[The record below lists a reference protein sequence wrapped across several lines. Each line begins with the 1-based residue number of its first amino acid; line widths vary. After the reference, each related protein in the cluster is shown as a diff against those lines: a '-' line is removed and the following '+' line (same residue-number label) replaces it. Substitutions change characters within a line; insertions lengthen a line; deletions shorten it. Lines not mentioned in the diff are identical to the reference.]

1 MGCAIVEPMSETL
14 SVDVFWSFRS
24 PWSYLATPRLA
35 RWHEEDGLE
44 IVFRPVMPIAVRTPE
59 FFETVHPQWFPYF
72 MTDVHRVAEFLGLP
86 FQWARPDPIVSS
98 RGDDGRP
105 VIAKDQPYIW
115 RLSRLGVL
123 AQEAGRGIE
132 FAEAVSSL
140 IWSGTD
146 GWDQGDLLARATEKA
161 GLDLA
166 DLDARAASE
175 AARLDAVISTNE
187 ADHAKA
193 GHWGVPT
200 CVFRGEPFFG
210 QDRLD
215 VLRWRLEQH
224 GLPARAS

>member
-1 MGCAIVEPMSETL
+1 MTASTF
-14 SVDVFWSFRS
+14 DVQVYWSFRS

-35 RWHEEDGLE
+35 EWARTYDVDV
-44 IVFRPVMPIAVRTPE
+44 VFRPVMPIAVRTPD
-59 FFETVHPQWFPYF
+59 FFESVHPLWFPYF
-72 MTDVHRVAEFLGLP
+72 MQDVHRVAEFLELP

-105 VIAKDQPYIW
+105 VIAAEQPYIW
-115 RLSRLGVL
+115 RLTRLGVL

-132 FAEAVSSL
+132 FADAVSTT

-146 GWDQGDLLARATEKA
+146 GWDQGDHLAQATARA

-166 DLDARAASE
+166 ELDLRAE
-175 AARLDAVISTNE
+175 AEADRIDAVISANE

-215 VLRWRLEQH
+215 VLFWRLEQH
-224 GLPARAS
+224 GLKRR